1 MELFLIGLGIGL
13 VPFVISLIVNARNKN
28 RHKKEMQ
35 KIRQMVTQ
43 KMDLESESLSQMKSE
58 IQTLKA
64 QNENLRVSLRSM
76 SQKATRKEMTRLQI
90 YERGIEIMSLKAPGF
105 APAWQTALQESE
117 EEFDK
122 IFFGFKPFTRRSAS
136 AKIVDKRSNSSID
149 EISKD
154 IEVKK
159 IKD

>member
-13 VPFVISLIVNARNKN
+13 IPFVISLIIIAHNKN